1 MKNKTYLW
9 NKETIDYFEFTSLY
23 VSSEDLYKKIQEFV
37 STDCILE
44 DGETEED
51 LVDDLYKQITSAHR

>member
-1 MKNKTYLW
+1 MENKTYLW

-23 VSSEDLYKKIQEFV
+23 VSSEDLYKKIQKFV
-37 STDCILE
+37 EVDCILE

-51 LVDDLYKQITSAHR
+51 LVNDLYKQITSAHR